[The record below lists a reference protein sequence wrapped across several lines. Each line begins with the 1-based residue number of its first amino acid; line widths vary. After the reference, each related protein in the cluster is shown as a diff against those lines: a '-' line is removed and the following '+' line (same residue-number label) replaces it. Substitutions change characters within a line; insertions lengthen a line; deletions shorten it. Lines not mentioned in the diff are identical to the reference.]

1 MVARKRCL
9 RPDRREAAG
18 LSAVNAQVLCD
29 PSLPGRTDTLPHVST
44 AVPSDA
50 IIDLLGGLAYGEL
63 SAFDR
68 LAEDARMAPTLGG
81 RAQMSAM
88 AAVEMGHY
96 SVLAD
101 RLTALGVDPSAAMEP
116 FVAAL
121 ETYHSLTE
129 PSTWLESLVKAY
141 VGDGMAADFY
151 REVAEFVDADTRALI
166 HSVLADGGRSEF
178 AVREVRAA
186 IAAQPSIAGR
196 LALWARRLVGEAISQ
211 VQHVLADRDALV
223 VLLMRGTGDLA
234 AVAALIARI
243 TARHD
248 ERMSAL
254 GLSR

>member
-1 MVARKRCL
+1 
-9 RPDRREAAG
+9 
-18 LSAVNAQVLCD
+18 
-29 PSLPGRTDTLPHVST
+29 VST
-44 AVPSDA
+44 DATAPDA
-50 IIDLLGGLAYGEL
+50 IVDLLGALAYGEL

-68 LAEDARMAPTLGG
+68 LADDARMAPTLAG
-81 RAQMSAM
+81 RAQMSGM

-96 SVLAD
+96 RMLAD
-101 RLTALGVDPSAAMEP
+101 RLTALGVSPSEAMEP

-166 HSVLADGGRSEF
+166 HEVLTDAGRAEF
-178 AVREVRAA
+178 AVREVRSAVQL
-186 IAAQPSIAGR
+186 QPSVAGR

-211 VQHVLADRDALV
+211 TQHVLADRDALM
-223 VLLMRGTGDLA
+223 LLMMQGSGDLSS
-234 AVAALIARI
+234 VAGLIGRI

-248 ERMSAL
+248 ERMTAL
-254 GLSR
+254 GLSS